1 MRKPRTI
8 LPLLSLAATMMS
20 APATMATGTDDGDG
34 HGQHGGRQ
42 MEKPPAVKEQKSGGH
57 EDHARHDAG
66 ARGGHP
72 REAGS
77 YVAGA
82 EVGLTPLDVIPPS
95 GRAREAGSDG
105 RYHMAPTSREADLA
119 TLCAQ
124 ATRGLIMLDNATWEK
139 CGGKPEGASK
149 GPGYYPAIPPWN
161 TPGTG
166 EAKQQTGHMG
176 H

>member
-1 MRKPRTI
+1 
-8 LPLLSLAATMMS
+8 
-20 APATMATGTDDGDG
+20 
-34 HGQHGGRQ
+34 
-42 MEKPPAVKEQKSGGH
+42 
-57 EDHARHDAG
+57 
-66 ARGGHP
+66 
-72 REAGS
+72 
-77 YVAGA
+77 
-82 EVGLTPLDVIPPS
+82 
-95 GRAREAGSDG
+95 
-105 RYHMAPTSREADLA
+105 MAPTSREADLA